1 MAKKKRRIEKI
12 QKHKGYWKLI
22 RAFREIYGEAKDEWE
37 CKYRIQQFRGAM
49 KDDLQEIKSMI
60 RSKKQ
65 DFHLGVKKYD
75 SSQDYDFYTSDLIE
89 ELQFIQK
96 LEGLVDLLE
105 SSKNIYREFEE
116 EFKLEIP
123 VKAHFTVAAIQY
135 ELDCESDRLWNEGY
149 RVTEQFL
156 ITPNGKNRIYF
167 YDEIGWSHNKG
178 ATAIEITYR

>member
-37 CKYRIQQFRGAM
+37 CKFRIKQFRGTM
-49 KDDLQEIKSMI
+49 KDDLQEVKSLI

-65 DFHLGVKKYD
+65 DFYLGVKKYD
-75 SSQDYDFYTSDLIE
+75 SSQDYDFYTSGLIE
-89 ELQFIQK
+89 ELQFIHK

-105 SSKNIYREFEE
+105 SSKNIYKEFEE
-116 EFKLEIP
+116 EYKLEIP
-123 VKAHFTVAAIQY
+123 IKETFSVADIQY
-135 ELDCESDRLWNEGY
+135 HLNYEANHLWEQGY
-149 RVTEQFL
+149 RVTEKFL
-156 ITPNGKNRIYF
+156 ITPTGKNSFTF